1 MLVPATTRTPAADPT
16 FQNDPA
22 REVES
27 LPAEE
32 PASLT
37 VQEPVKDTTRESLR
51 MAVRQEPTPEPV
63 QGDLL
68 AVETMEHGGAVSV
81 AVPGEA
87 EQQSF
92 PLGDG

>member
-1 MLVPATTRTPAADPT
+1 
-16 FQNDPA
+16 
-22 REVES
+22 
-27 LPAEE
+27 
-32 PASLT
+32 
-37 VQEPVKDTTRESLR
+37 